1 MVRRFQSPFENKRK
15 HFFLKKNSKKLL
27 LIGGNARQA
36 PQTLAKKRFFASF
49 FAKKEV
55 LSLIQN
61 PLQNVSGTDTVT
73 KAEAPVSVK

>member
-1 MVRRFQSPFENKRK
+1 MPGRRRK
-15 HFFLKKNSKKLL
+15 PSQRSVFLRLFL
-27 LIGGNARQA
+27 R
-36 PQTLAKKRFFASF
+36 
-49 FAKKEV
+49 KKEV

>member
-1 MVRRFQSPFENKRK
+1 MVRRFQSPFEDKKK
-15 HFFLKKNSKKLL
+15 HFFLKKSSKKLL

-36 PQTLAKKRFFASF
+36 PPTLAKMRFFASF
-49 FAKKEV
+49 FAKKDV